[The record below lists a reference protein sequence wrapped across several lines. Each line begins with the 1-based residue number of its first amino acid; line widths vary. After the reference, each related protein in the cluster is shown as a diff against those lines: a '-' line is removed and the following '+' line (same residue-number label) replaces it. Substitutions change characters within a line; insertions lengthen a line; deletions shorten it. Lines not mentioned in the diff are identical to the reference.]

1 MHMIKLVLAGL
12 LVGRTASE
20 AMNSGDWYTFA
31 LMLVL
36 GLVVL
41 TQRIIDITRENKR
54 REARS

>member
-1 MHMIKLVLAGL
+1 MHMLMVILAGL

-20 AMNSGDWYTFA
+20 AMDSGNWYTFA

-36 GLVVL
+36 GLLVL
-41 TQRIIDITRENKR
+41 TQRIIDISRENKR